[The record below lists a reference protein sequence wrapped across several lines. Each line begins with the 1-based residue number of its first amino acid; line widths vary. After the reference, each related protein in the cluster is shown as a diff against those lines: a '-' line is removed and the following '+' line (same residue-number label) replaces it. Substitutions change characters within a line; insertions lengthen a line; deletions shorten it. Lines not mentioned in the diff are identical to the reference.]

1 MANIA
6 SPEKIAQRRAEI
18 LEAAI
23 SVFARKGF
31 HASAIADIAKELGI
45 GHGTIYRYY
54 KNKRDLFDAI
64 LNSLLQQ
71 LAAMVTEEPPTTN
84 SLEEYRLQLQ
94 RIGDS
99 LIGIFYKDP
108 RLAKITFYDSLGV
121 DPEIAQ
127 SINGIIDLF
136 ANFTEHYLENGLKK
150 GFLRKNMNT
159 KIASRLITAMI
170 FEQVKSV
177 SIQQPTEADI
187 ALWREEIIRF
197 MIGGM
202 GHKE

>member
-31 HASAIADIAKELGI
+31 HASAISDIAQELGI

-94 RIGDS
+94 RIAES

-136 ANFTEHYLENGLKK
+136 ASFTEHYLENGMTK

-159 KIASRLITAMI
+159 QIAARLITAMI

-177 SIQQPTEADI
+177 SMQQPSEADI
-187 ALWREEIIRF
+187 ELWREEIIRF
-197 MIGGM
+197 MIGGL
-202 GHKE
+202 GNQE